1 MKMKIW
7 KNSPLDAV
15 MLGLSLTQAV
25 VMFTLAARWE
35 HAAVIERAGS
45 FALLVF
51 MITYNIVII
60 SHLFTHTPWF
70 ESRPLNS
77 LASMLNSIDIGQSA
91 QAYQLTHVRN
101 HHRYNNDRKG
111 PDGRTKDTTSTFADG
126 KGGEHDSVWHYAFV
140 GAAITLRNTVRNV
153 TAVRRLWG
161 VGPHEQ
167 ALRKLAVKDPVR
179 HARELRQV
187 RLDRMAHVVALVAF
201 ALISWQWTLMCY
213 VPAFYL
219 ALALVNVHNYYEH
232 YGAAPGSRYTDSV
245 SYYGRLYNLLT
256 FNDGYHQEHHL
267 RPQTHWTRMPTVRRE
282 HAAALNQVERII
294 SPVPALL
301 GFLHRTR
308 PLLHRRVPVAAP
320 PNPPEES
327 ADRNS
332 LAG

>member
-7 KNSPLDAV
+7 KNSPLDAA

-35 HAAVIERAGS
+35 HASVVERTGG
-45 FALLVF
+45 FVLLVF
-51 MITYNIVII
+51 MITYNIIII
-60 SHLFTHTPWF
+60 SHLFSHTPWF
-70 ESRPLNS
+70 ESRALNS

-111 PDGRTKDTTSTFADG
+111 PDGHTRDTTSTFEDG
-126 KGGEHDSVWHYAFV
+126 KHGEHDSVWHFAFV
-140 GAAITLRNTVRNV
+140 GAAHTLRNTVRNV
-153 TAVRRLWG
+153 IAVWRLWG

-179 HARELRQV
+179 HAREIRQV
-187 RLDRMAHVVALVAF
+187 QMDRVAHVAALVAF
-201 ALISWQWTLMCY
+201 TALSWQWTLLCY

-245 SYYGRLYNLLT
+245 SYYGRLYNRLT

-267 RPQTHWTRMPTVRRE
+267 RPQTHWSRMPVVRRE

-301 GFLHRTR
+301 GFLDRKR
-308 PLLHRRVPVAAP
+308 PLLHRRASAAAP
-320 PNPPEES
+320 PPPPEES
-327 ADRNS
+327 AERNS